1 MTTFEQG
8 CRVPFLVH
16 VPWLEGSHGK
26 RSSQLVEMIDL
37 LPTLVE
43 LAGLSLPTNQT
54 YDGVSLVRVLDGS
67 STRTG
72 KNSSFSQYP
81 RLPKVLT
88 ANGTVNTSL
97 LWADNRA
104 GSGPRSDFYAMGHSV
119 RTDTFRYTEWVLWD
133 AARDQPNWELPLAGQ
148 ELYLHAHDKIGD
160 FDSYENVNLAKNEDY
175 AAVVM
180 ELSGSLRYFFQ
191 NAECTSTLCSESE
204 LVRARAAQGI
214 MGGY

>member
-72 KNSSFSQYP
+72 KNSSFSQYH
-81 RLPKVLT
+81 RFL
-88 ANGTVNTSL
+88 
-97 LWADNRA
+97 
-104 GSGPRSDFYAMGHSV
+104 
-119 RTDTFRYTEWVLWD
+119 
-133 AARDQPNWELPLAGQ
+133 
-148 ELYLHAHDKIGD
+148 
-160 FDSYENVNLAKNEDY
+160 
-175 AAVVM
+175 
-180 ELSGSLRYFFQ
+180 
-191 NAECTSTLCSESE
+191 
-204 LVRARAAQGI
+204 
-214 MGGY
+214 GY

>member
-8 CRVPFLVH
+8 TRVQFLLH
-16 VPWLEGSHGK
+16 VPWLESSHGK

-54 YDGVSLVRVLDGS
+54 YDGVSLVCVLDHS
-67 STRTG
+67 CTRTG

-104 GSGPRSDFYAMGHSV
+104 GSAPRSEFYAMGHSV

-133 AARDQPNWELPLAGQ
+133 AARDQPNWGLPLAGQ
-148 ELYLHAHDKIGD
+148 ELYLHAHDKIRD
-160 FDSYENVNLAKNEDY
+160 FDSYENQNLAKNKDY
-175 AAVVM
+175 AAVVV
-180 ELSGSLRYFFQ
+180 ELSGFLRYFFQ
-191 NAECTSTLCSESE
+191 TAECTSTLCSANESA
-204 LVRARAAQGI
+204 RARAAQGI
-214 MGGY
+214 PGY